1 MDEDWITPFE
11 SAITPI
17 LRHAGYEQIDTL
29 TYKAFRSTAE
39 VEHFIFFEEGGKT
52 KGLFSGHFGVR
63 NAEAEAF
70 SANAILRYSGEFH
83 FQGLRYD
90 ERKSCTM
97 RFPFGRLV
105 PPLWSI
111 YVPHLAK
118 PQIGEAVQSI
128 VTEHMH
134 PAVEGIITTE
144 KLLSL
149 LLGNK
154 DPFLWGATNGAIRA
168 AQIVVLGDKS
178 GLDSDQIRSA
188 LEPHLN
194 AVAHGFFR
202 ISPFR
207 KDPSAYID
215 KILFDWK
222 NRKPDGTSQQPG

>member
-11 SAITPI
+11 SATTPI
-17 LRHAGYEQIDTL
+17 LRQAGYEQVDTL

-39 VEHFIFFEEGGKT
+39 VEHFIFFEEGGKK

-63 NAEAEAF
+63 NTEAEAF

-83 FQGLRYD
+83 FQALRYD

-111 YVPHLAK
+111 YVPHLSK

-128 VTEHMH
+128 VTEHVH
-134 PAVEGIITTE
+134 PVVEGITNAE

-178 GLDSDQIRSA
+178 GLDTSQIRLV
-188 LEPHLN
+188 LEPRLIF
-194 AVAHGFFR
+194 VANGFFKT
-202 ISPFR
+202 SPFR

-215 KILFDWK
+215 KLLSDWA
-222 NRKPDGTSQQPG
+222 NRNPGGTQQQPG